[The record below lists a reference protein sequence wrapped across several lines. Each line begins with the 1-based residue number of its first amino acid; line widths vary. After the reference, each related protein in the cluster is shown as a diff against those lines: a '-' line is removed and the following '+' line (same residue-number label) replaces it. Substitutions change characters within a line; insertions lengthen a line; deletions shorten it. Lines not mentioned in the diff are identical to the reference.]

1 MPSPQETEHCQ
12 ERVEEHGE
20 LGKEEQDR
28 GTTGRCGVTGA
39 AHWEAAGVCFTGEE
53 TGAKEAPVSGLTCI

>member
-1 MPSPQETEHCQ
+1 M
-12 ERVEEHGE
+12 EEHGE